1 MMDGVHILSTPYTLK
16 EAGWI
21 SMVLMVLFTV
31 ICCYTFTLMR
41 YCFESREVITSYPD
55 IGEVALGK
63 YGRIIVSIILY
74 TELYSCVE
82 FITLEGDNLTGL
94 FPGTSLDL
102 GSFQIDSEHFFGLL
116 AALITIPTVWPKDLR
131 IMFILSGP
139 SKVCDDFN
147 WLSLHY
153 CGGCS
158 E

>member
-1 MMDGVHILSTPYTLK
+1 MQKHLSGELPIGHDAVSFK
-16 EAGWI
+16 QF
-21 SMVLMVLFTV
+21 SM
-31 ICCYTFTLMR
+31 
-41 YCFESREVITSYPD
+41 
-55 IGEVALGK
+55 
-63 YGRIIVSIILY
+63 IILY

-139 SKVCDDFN
+139 SKCKRDSFCFQFYN
-147 WLSLHY
+147 IA
-153 CGGCS
+153 CP
-158 E
+158 

>member
-102 GSFQIDSEHFFGLL
+102 GFVMTLTGSLFIIVEVARSNLWNSRNIFISAGYREH
-116 AALITIPTVWPKDLR
+116 
-131 IMFILSGP
+131 S
-139 SKVCDDFN
+139 
-147 WLSLHY
+147 
-153 CGGCS
+153 
-158 E
+158 

>member
-63 YGRIIVSIILY
+63 YGRIIVSVSLAIFLFKLIENCCAMLFRK
-74 TELYSCVE
+74 V
-82 FITLEGDNLTGL
+82 FIRIY
-94 FPGTSLDL
+94 FK
-102 GSFQIDSEHFFGLL
+102 LL
-116 AALITIPTVWPKDLR
+116 A
-131 IMFILSGP
+131 
-139 SKVCDDFN
+139 
-147 WLSLHY
+147 
-153 CGGCS
+153 
-158 E
+158 

>member
-63 YGRIIVSIILY
+63 YGRIIVS
-74 TELYSCVE
+74 SCVE

-116 AALITIPTVWPKDLR
+116 AALITIPTEVARSNLWNSR
-131 IMFILSGP
+131 NIFISAGYREH
-139 SKVCDDFN
+139 S
-147 WLSLHY
+147 
-153 CGGCS
+153 
-158 E
+158 